1 MNDLTIQDGGAL
13 LERVIVQGDLSKLSP
28 TERVVY
34 YKQVCE
40 RCGLDPLMKPL
51 EFITLNNK
59 LVLYALRAATDQLRK
74 LHHVSIEI
82 LKRERVDDTYLVT
95 ARATMPDGRAD
106 ESMGAVNLKG
116 LAGDAL
122 ANAYLKAETK
132 AKRRV
137 TLSICGLGML
147 DETEVETIPGARITP
162 SAGVEE
168 QLTRQE
174 LERVTEVTMNVAEW
188 IAQGSIGDAVYEM
201 ENAGL
206 NAEQQI
212 VLWTRFD
219 SKQRSAMKKEQ
230 ARMKAAA
237 KQLSAPAEKGGSDA
251 GDSVPGN
258 VVAGAAH
265 PNNADTIS
273 EAAHKRL
280 EARISE
286 LKLDREAVKKYVK
299 DTFGRDHFTE
309 LTKDEYDKL
318 DKMIE
323 MRALKI
329 AKAAQTAT
337 EENGP

>member
-82 LKRERVDDTYLVT
+82 LNRERVEDTYLVT
-95 ARATMPDGRAD
+95 ARATLPDGRTD

-116 LAGDAL
+116 LMGDAL
-122 ANAYLKAETK
+122 ANAYLKCETK

-168 QLTRQE
+168 RLDALQIAKVLAVVGRMQAW
-174 LERVTEVTMNVAEW
+174 LE
-188 IAQGSIGDAVYEM
+188 QGSIGDAVYEM
-201 ENAGL
+201 ENAAL
-206 NAEQQI
+206 EADEA
-212 VLWTRFD
+212 VYCWTMFD

-237 KQLSAPAEKGGSDA
+237 KQLSAPAEKGGAHADDFIPVDA
-251 GDSVPGN
+251 
-258 VVAGAAH
+258 VAGAAH
-265 PNNADTIS
+265 PNNADIIS
-273 EAAHKRL
+273 PAAHKRL

-309 LTKDEYDKL
+309 MTKEEYDKL

-329 AKAAQTAT
+329 AKAAQAAT
-337 EENGP
+337 EGEV